1 MTATTLTAQAV
12 NDHSMGEPE
21 VLVFE
26 ATYEDG
32 MLTDTGDPIAR
43 TDWDAEEETADDALA
58 RLGYRLPFGVEWD
71 TTDYGGGAI
80 VEPT

>member
-12 NDHSMGEPE
+12 DDGSMGKPE

-43 TDWDAEEETADDALA
+43 TGWDTEEETADDALA
-58 RLGYRLPFGVEWD
+58 RLGYRLPYGVEWD
-71 TTDYGGGAI
+71 VTDYGGGAI
-80 VEPT
+80 VDPM